1 MTGNDP
7 RQEFDQPGTIDGT
20 EKKVAVRFKALT
32 FADPERARKEARE
45 RWSCSGGNAPDSPA
59 IPCGYRVSAGSV
71 GLVEQTIFQIL
82 DPYDARYR
90 HIVAICALVGE
101 KQINRFRASHD
112 HAGGPAEMVGSG
124 PLIIIVEKAEVIAA
138 GLPRPEVQREALP
151 VAALR
156 ADISHDLFN
165 FLNVA
170 RITGSW
176 RHVFHNAKSIKT
188 VKCRSVYSHHPQLMT
203 P

>member
-1 MTGNDP
+1 M
-7 RQEFDQPGTIDGT
+7 
-20 EKKVAVRFKALT
+20 
-32 FADPERARKEARE
+32 
-45 RWSCSGGNAPDSPA
+45 
-59 IPCGYRVSAGSV
+59 
-71 GLVEQTIFQIL
+71 
-82 DPYDARYR
+82 
-90 HIVAICALVGE
+90 VAICALVGE

-112 HAGGPAEMVGSG
+112 HAGGPAEMVGIG
-124 PLIIIVEKAEVIAA
+124 PLIIVEKAEVIAA
-138 GLPRPEVQREALP
+138 GLPRSEVQREALP

-176 RHVFHNAKSIKT
+176 RHVFDNAKSIKT
-188 VKCRSVYSHHPQLMT
+188 VKCRGVYSHHPQLMT